1 MRLPARALLSAAVTA
16 AVVAAGGGAVAP
28 AQAAPALTG
37 SVVGEP
43 AQGGGVFRFP
53 QAVATTP
60 GGGTVFVGDQNSS
73 VVQAFSAD
81 GVPKFSIGFQASRRE
96 PGRLGVVGG
105 VATDRSGHLYVLDA
119 ENERVQV
126 FDAGD
131 GHVLTQFGDATVFD
145 LLGGDPA
152 SIGGGRSAS
161 GIAVAQAPG
170 GAPVVYVAD
179 QGKERVER
187 FELSPTTLQPTGPPT
202 VSPATVDLAAP
213 QGIALDPAGARVF
226 V

>member
-1 MRLPARALLSAAVTA
+1 MRLPARALLSAALTA
-16 AVVAAGGGAVAP
+16 AVVAVGGAAVDP

-43 AQGGGVFRFP
+43 PQGGGVFRFP
-53 QAVATTP
+53 QAVAVTP
-60 GGGTVFVGDQNSS
+60 GGGTVFVGDQNSGL
-73 VVQAFSAD
+73 VQAFAAD
-81 GVPKFSIGFQASRRE
+81 GTPKFTVGFQATRAE

-131 GHVLTQFGDATVFD
+131 GHHLAQFGDPSVFN

-152 SIGGGRSAS
+152 TIGGGRSAS
-161 GIAVAQAPG
+161 GLAVAQAAG
-170 GAPVVYVAD
+170 GPPVVYVAD
-179 QGKERVER
+179 QGNERVER
-187 FELSPTTLQPTGPPT
+187 FTLSPTTLQP
-202 VSPATVDLAAP
+202 A
-213 QGIALDPAGARVF
+213 
-226 V
+226 